1 MPYVLVVLGYAFIL
15 MIDKVIIDS
24 NSVDAGKGDSGAISD
39 VHSESEEELEKID
52 TAEGP
57 VDLNNL
63 VAGKDSQKLKRS
75 NSFTGTPKPSF
86 RLNQR
91 NEYEMIDEF
100 EENKN
105 GHTD

>member
-1 MPYVLVVLGYAFIL
+1 
-15 MIDKVIIDS
+15 MIDRVIIDS
-24 NSVDAGKGDSGAISD
+24 NSLDASKGDSSALL
-39 VHSESEEELEKID
+39 SESEEELEKID
-52 TAEGP
+52 TVEGP

-63 VAGKDSQKLKRS
+63 VAGRDSQKLKRS

-91 NEYEMIDEF
+91 NEYEMIDEL

>member
-15 MIDKVIIDS
+15 MIDRVIIDS
-24 NSVDAGKGDSGAISD
+24 NSLDASKGDSSALL
-39 VHSESEEELEKID
+39 SESEEELEKID
-52 TAEGP
+52 TADGP

-63 VAGKDSQKLKRS
+63 VAGRDSQKLKRS

-91 NEYEMIDEF
+91 NEYEMIDEL

>member
-1 MPYVLVVLGYAFIL
+1 MLGYAFIL
-15 MIDKVIIDS
+15 MIDRVIIDS
-24 NSVDAGKGDSGAISD
+24 NSVDASKGDSGALLSD
-39 VHSESEEELEKID
+39 HSELSEEELEKID
-52 TAEGP
+52 TVKGP

-63 VAGKDSQKLKRS
+63 VAGRDSQKLKRS

-91 NEYEMIDEF
+91 NEYEMIDEL